1 MIAREITTDHRTAKM
16 ANINT
21 MPLEILENILKQ
33 LYKME
38 PRYNESLVKLM
49 KQHSY
54 GKAMHF
60 VAWKENAVCEE
71 ANFGLTLVVCRRIN
85 SHWRHRVDDLFGNF
99 FLKEKEV
106 ILMCRHTFNWGR
118 TLYPHISAH
127 SDMIKFRDIAAKKWE
142 LTMSLSRFQPSARW
156 MAWSRLVSAMVKIG
170 LDFEGVK
177 EMVEVGLLDLNMPV

>member
-1 MIAREITTDHRTAKM
+1 
-16 ANINT
+16 
-21 MPLEILENILKQ
+21 
-33 LYKME
+33 
-38 PRYNESLVKLM
+38 M

-60 VAWKENAVCEE
+60 VAWKVNDVCEE
-71 ANFGLTLVVCRRIN
+71 ANFGLSLVVCRRIN
-85 SHWRHRVDDLFGNF
+85 SHWRHRVDNSLGNF
-99 FLKEKEV
+99 LLKETEV

-118 TLYPHISAH
+118 SLSSHILAH
-127 SDMIKFRDIAAKKWE
+127 GEMIKFRDIAAQKWE

-156 MAWSRLVSAMVKIG
+156 VAWSRLVGAMAKIN